1 MLNIRKYQMCSLWRD
16 RFEDSDVHMTAP
28 SECFEHSNFGQYYT
42 SLMTETNTICI
53 LTLMDINP
61 KNH

>member
-1 MLNIRKYQMCSLWRD
+1 MLNIRKYQMCRLWRD

-42 SLMTETNTICI
+42 SLKKQHLYFDFNG
-53 LTLMDINP
+53 
-61 KNH
+61 H

>member
-1 MLNIRKYQMCSLWRD
+1 MCSLWRD